1 MNELRKPADLY
12 LAVLLLLY
20 PLCYI
25 LPLLYFQDPSSVMK
39 RKLAEFLK
47 QKLPFELCA
56 EIEALTHDL
65 KPVMAELKETHK
77 QRIPAMLISTKSFY
91 NLRFLRKRYRE
102 SLYSVSYRKENGLTK
117 ILCEIGKC
125 ESLHKTRFYRYVR
138 QPRWRYRRS
147 TWREIGVLL

>member
-1 MNELRKPADLY
+1 
-12 LAVLLLLY
+12 
-20 PLCYI
+20 
-25 LPLLYFQDPSSVMK
+25 MK

-77 QRIPAMLISTKSFY
+77 QHIPAMLISTKSFY
-91 NLRFLRKRYRE
+91 NLRFLRRRYRE

-117 ILCEIGKC
+117 ILCEIGTSD
-125 ESLHKTRFYRYVR
+125 SLHKTRFYRYVR
-138 QPRWRYRRS
+138 QPRWRYRRA
-147 TWREIGVLL
+147 TWREVGVLL

>member
-1 MNELRKPADLY
+1 MPA
-12 LAVLLLLY
+12 
-20 PLCYI
+20 I
-25 LPLLYFQDPSSVMK
+25 K

-56 EIEALTHDL
+56 EIEALAHDL

-77 QRIPAMLISTKSFY
+77 QHIPAMLISTKSFY

-102 SLYSVSYRKENGLTK
+102 SIYSISHRVENGLTT

-125 ESLHKTRFYRYVR
+125 ESLHKTRFYRYLR
-138 QPRWRYRRS
+138 QPRWRARRA
-147 TWREIGVLL
+147 TWREVGVLL